1 MKSVAGLLLAGM
13 ALGSLGTLGALRV
26 TSGVTSGLTPHE
38 PFTVT
43 LYRFELQPD
52 KLARF
57 DDWVAFEHA
66 HHAETIAT
74 LEREKMYAEAIFRD
88 HEHQPDVI
96 YWLTINGKG
105 EHTDTSPLDIDKQY
119 LSFMRETLKP
129 GARRTLATEYAL
141 VPDFIVRAI
150 DEHEQ
155 RR

>member
-1 MKSVAGLLLAGM
+1 MMKPLLLLLIGAIVGSSVTFA
-13 ALGSLGTLGALRV
+13 ALQLGGGSSNA
-26 TSGVTSGLTPHE
+26 HE

-43 LYRFELQPD
+43 LYRFELKPD

-66 HHAETIAT
+66 HHAETLAT
-74 LEREKMYAEAIFRD
+74 LDREKMYAEAIFRD
-88 HEHQPDVI
+88 REHQPDVI

-141 VPDFIVRAI
+141 VPDFIGRAI
-150 DEHEQ
+150 DDHEQ